1 MDVVEVEVIG
11 EFTDRAGDEW
21 AKIRIKGRRDQDD
34 DTLLDVKVSAVIVL
48 IEKTH
53 YERPF

>member
-11 EFTDRAGDEW
+11 EFTDRKGDEW
-21 AKIRIKGRRDQDD
+21 AKVKIKGVRFEDEENI
-34 DTLLDVKVSAVIVL
+34 DVKPTAVIVL
-48 IEKTH
+48 LEKIH

>member
-1 MDVVEVEVIG
+1 MDVVEVEIIG

-21 AKIRIKGRRDQDD
+21 AKIRLKGARFEDEE
-34 DTLLDVKVSAVIVL
+34 LIDVKVSAIIVL